1 MHIKSLD
8 SLKETVV
15 KIIEKIKL
23 DKLKNDK
30 TCINYSKI

>member
-1 MHIKSLD
+1 VEMYIKSLD

-23 DKLKNDK
+23 DKLKK
-30 TCINYSKI
+30 